1 MSESV
6 IIHTPL
12 LLILYGLALALNLFD
27 LVKRTGF
34 LLPVLSAFIAVG
46 ASALALLYGAS
57 LYETGT
63 VLLIFI
69 LINLKPLR
77 EEKK

>member
-46 ASALALLYGAS
+46 ASALALLSGAS

-69 LINLKPLR
+69 LVNLQPLR
-77 EEKK
+77 RKKK